1 MLSAPGSTY
10 LVRNHTLLL
19 QIPSFFVKPLYLRLE
34 PKKKNKNRGGKN
46 IGNVG
51 KLKNKSYL

>member
-34 PKKKNKNRGGKN
+34 PKKKKKTEGGKTLEMLVN
-46 IGNVG
+46 
-51 KLKNKSYL
+51 